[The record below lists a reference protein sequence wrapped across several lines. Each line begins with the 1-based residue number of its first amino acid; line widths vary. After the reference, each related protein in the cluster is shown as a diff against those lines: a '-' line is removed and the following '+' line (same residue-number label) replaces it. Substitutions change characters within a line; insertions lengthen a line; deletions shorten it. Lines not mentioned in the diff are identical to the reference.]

1 MELTEAIK
9 HAIDGNALL
18 FVGSGF
24 SVGAKSI
31 NNKDFPTGR
40 ALAKDLYSA
49 AGGKANI
56 DDLAKASSAF
66 LKKKSP
72 HDLVELLETTFTT
85 NTITKEQNRIPEIPW
100 RIIFTTNYDD
110 IIETAFRQNGVN
122 IKSITVDMDSHEY
135 TSKKTICVH
144 INGFIKTLTESS
156 LDNSFKLTNHSYQ
169 TENFIKSKW
178 SFILRR
184 EIEAAKAIIF
194 IGYSMYDLDIGRI
207 LHEDTT
213 SISKTIFIEWDGLS
227 DEDVEFSTQHDFGSI
242 YPVGMQGFFEEFDK
256 IKKTYVKQDLPIE
269 PKTLRKFSPIL
280 QPTPATDDEYW
291 GLLLKGDYNE
301 NAIYTSILNNGNY
314 FQSRAE
320 ITKINELITSKTS
333 GVRVCFV
340 LGDLGNG
347 KTLTLLGCASK
358 LHQTGYQLYFLDD
371 TTPFDQAD
379 VDFFISIKEPCVIF
393 IENYTRHIDALSSLL
408 LRSNKNVKFICSART
423 VLHEIS
429 SNKKDD
435 IFNRDECSEIFID
448 SLNNIESANLSATFS
463 EYKIWGSR
471 DSWDKD
477 KKIRHITK
485 DCKSE
490 FSNIL
495 LDLVTSPDIQ
505 KRFEYLFS
513 SFKTKNE
520 TGKVFITAAIL
531 AILGYDR
538 PSSNLIAEL
547 TNSNHVFTRFFTSN
561 ESVRQMMHLGAGTV
575 TPRSSIIAK
584 FGLSHFSDSIFVIE
598 TLIEITKKAHE
609 IGREYN
615 SIGEIYFRIYRD
627 LVTFSVLQPMMP
639 EKKRRESLIR
649 FYEAIKNLDAAKN
662 HPHFWLQYAIARLS
676 METKD
681 DTRIAKSYLD
691 SAYSHASKR
700 ENYHTKHMDNV
711 LARYYLTF
719 ARYQTERA
727 LIMENV
733 APVHDLLLKEARTEK
748 TEAPYKVAKLY
759 AKLLAE
765 KYSILQKNDLQFI
778 KTTLIAI
785 IESAEKLPDNIKSR
799 VSVTE
804 CVKLLNEAREVCLK

>member
-1 MELTEAIK
+1 MKITEAIK

-24 SVGAKSI
+24 SVGATSI
-31 NNKDFPTGR
+31 NNKEFPTGR
-40 ALAKDLYSA
+40 ELAKKLYSA
-49 AGGKANI
+49 AGGKAI
-56 DDLAKASSAF
+56 VDDLAKASSAF

-72 HDLVELLETTFTT
+72 HELVELLETTFTT
-85 NTITKEQNRIPEIPW
+85 NKITKEQNRIAEIPW

-110 IIETAFRQNGVN
+110 VVETAFKQNGLN
-122 IKSITVDMDSHEY
+122 IKSVTVDMDSHEY

-144 INGFIKTLTESS
+144 VNGFVKTLTETSIN
-156 LDNSFKLTNHSYQ
+156 NSFKLTNHSYQ

-207 LHEDTT
+207 LHQDAT
-213 SISKTIFIEWDGLS
+213 SISKTIFIEWNGLS
-227 DEDVEFSTQHDFGSI
+227 EEDVEFSIQQDFGTI
-242 YPVGMQGFFEEFDK
+242 YPIGMQGFFEEFEQ
-256 IKKTYVKQDLPIE
+256 IRKTYSKQNLPIE
-269 PKTLRKFSPIL
+269 PKSLRKFSPTL
-280 QPTPATDDEYW
+280 QPAQATDDEYW
-291 GLLLKGDYNE
+291 GLLLKGDYDE
-301 NAIYTSILNNGNY
+301 NAIYTSVLNNGRY
-314 FQSRAE
+314 FQNRSE
-320 ITKINELITSKTS
+320 IAKINELITSKAS

-358 LHQTGYQLYFLDD
+358 LHKAGYEIYFLDD

-393 IENYTRHIDALSSLL
+393 VENYTRHIDALRSLL

-423 VLHEIS
+423 VLHEII
-429 SNKKDD
+429 SNKTDD
-435 IFNRDECSEIFID
+435 IFSRTECYEIFVD
-448 SLNNIESANLSATFS
+448 SLNNKESENLSVTFS

-471 DSWDKD
+471 DSWSNDRKV
-477 KKIRHITK
+477 RHITK

-495 LDLVTSPDIQ
+495 LDLITSPDIQ
-505 KRFEYLFS
+505 ERFEYLFS
-513 SFKTKNE
+513 SFRTKNE
-520 TGKVFITAAIL
+520 TGKVFITTAIL
-531 AILGYDR
+531 AMLGYDR
-538 PSSNLIAEL
+538 PSSSLIAEL
-547 TNSNHVFTRFFTSN
+547 TNSNHVFSRFFTSN

-584 FGLSHFSDSIFVIE
+584 FGLSHFTESNFVIE
-598 TLIEITKKAHE
+598 TLIEITKRAHE

-627 LVTFSVLQPMMP
+627 LVTFSVLQPIMP

-711 LARYYLTF
+711 LARYHLTS
-719 ARYQTERA
+719 ARYQTERVF
-727 LIMENV
+727 IMENLT
-733 APVHDLLLKEARTEK
+733 PVHDLLLKEARTEK
-748 TEAPYKVAKLY
+748 TEAPYKVAKIY
-759 AKLLAE
+759 AKILAE
-765 KYSILQKNDLQFI
+765 KASVLQPNDLQFI
-778 KTTLIAI
+778 KMTISAL
-785 IESAEKLPDNIKSR
+785 IESAEKLPDNIKIRRS
-799 VSVTE
+799 VSE
-804 CVKLLNEAREVCLK
+804 CVKLLNEALVVYFK

>member
-1 MELTEAIK
+1 MELADSIK

-24 SVGAKSI
+24 SLGAKSV
-31 NNKDFPTGR
+31 NDENFPTGKV
-40 ALAKDLYSA
+40 LAKSLYEK
-49 AGGKANI
+49 AGGKTDV

-72 HDLVELLETTFTT
+72 AELVELLENIFTSK
-85 NTITKEQNRIPEIPW
+85 TITKEQERIAEIPW

-110 IIETAFRQNGVN
+110 IIENAFNKNSIN

-144 INGFIKTLTESS
+144 INGYIKTLTEDS
-156 LDNSFKLTNHSYQ
+156 LNNSFKLTNHSYQ

-184 EIEAAKAIIF
+184 EIESAKAIIF

-207 LHEDTT
+207 LYQDEAI
-213 SISKTIFIEWDGLS
+213 ISKTVFIEWEGLS
-227 DEDVEFSTQHDFGSI
+227 DEDVEFSIQNDFGSI
-242 YPVGMQGFFEEFDK
+242 YRIGINGFISEYDK
-256 IKKTYVKQDLPIE
+256 IKNTYVKQDLPLE
-269 PKTLRKFSPIL
+269 PKTLRKFSPTV
-280 QPTPATDDEYW
+280 QPIPATDDEFW
-291 GLLLKGDYNE
+291 GLLLKGDFKE
-301 NAIYTSILNNGNY
+301 DTIYTSILNEGNF
-314 FQSRAE
+314 FQNRSE
-320 ITKINELITSKTS
+320 ILKINELITSKTS

-358 LHQTGYQLYFLDD
+358 LHQAGYQSYFLDD
-371 TTPFDQAD
+371 TAPFDETD
-379 VDFFISIKEPCVIF
+379 VDFFISTREPYIVF
-393 IENYTRHIDALSSLL
+393 IENYTRHIDALRFFI
-408 LRSNKNVKFICSART
+408 LRANKNVKFICSART
-423 VLHEIS
+423 VLHEIN
-429 SNKKDD
+429 SNKTDD
-435 IFNRDECSEIFID
+435 IFDQNQCCEIFID
-448 SLNNIESANLSATFS
+448 SLNYAESKKLSSTFS
-463 EYKIWGSR
+463 EYKVWGSR
-471 DSWDKD
+471 DSWGEERKV
-477 KKIRHITK
+477 RHITK
-485 DCKSE
+485 KCKSE

-505 KRFEYLFS
+505 ERFEYLFS
-513 SFKTKNE
+513 SFKVKNE

-547 TNSNHVFTRFFTSN
+547 TNSNHVFSRFFTSN
-561 ESVRQMMHLGAGTV
+561 DCVRQMMSLGAGTV

-584 FGLSHFSDSIFVIE
+584 FGLSHFSDSTFVIE
-598 TLIEITKKAHE
+598 TLIEITKRAYE
-609 IGREYN
+609 LGREYN
-615 SIGEIYFRIYRD
+615 STEELYFKIYRD

-639 EKKRRESLIR
+639 EKRRRESLIR

-700 ENYHTKHMDNV
+700 ENYHTRHMDNV
-711 LARYYLTF
+711 LARYHLTF
-719 ARYQTERA
+719 ARYQTER
-727 LIMENV
+727 IFVMENLV
-733 APVHDLLLKEARTEK
+733 RAHELLTKEANTEK
-748 TEAPYKVAKLY
+748 TEAPYKVARIY
-759 AKLLAE
+759 EKLLAE
-765 KYSILQKNDLQFI
+765 KSSILELEDLRFI
-778 KTTLIAI
+778 RNTILII
-785 IESAEKLPDNIKSR
+785 INCAQRLPDHIKR
-799 VSVTE
+799 RNSVIQ
-804 CVKLLNEAREVCLK
+804 CVKSLNEALITYFK